1 MDACYNMRAQ
11 NLVVGD
17 STKSEAT
24 LAKERRDN
32 MTPDQ
37 IAQNG
42 EFSENDL
49 KKEKLNEDAM
59 EKVSG
64 AGESSDA
71 PIDNQEVII
80 LYDSPEDNQRRP
92 FQ

>member
-1 MDACYNMRAQ
+1 
-11 NLVVGD
+11 
-17 STKSEAT
+17 
-24 LAKERRDN
+24 

-49 KKEKLNEDAM
+49 KKEKLNEDAI

-71 PIDNQEVII
+71 PIDNH